1 MRRDTQLWIAGI
13 AVVSVG
19 VATLIFLNQKDQ
31 ITEQRQSIDQQT
43 LVAELLKERSA
54 EEERFRQQEA
64 AIAMQLKDLDAEQAR
79 NTASASADRASIAA
93 SEKSSLE
100 RQRLEARIQELK
112 TQQSERARQAN
123 CTLNQMRIKI
133 AETAQDYG
141 QVKALKEQ
149 WNANCASS

>member
-112 TQQSERARQAN
+112 TQQSERAHQAN
-123 CTLNQMRIKI
+123 CTLNQMQIKI

>member
-79 NTASASADRASIAA
+79 NTASASADRAA
-93 SEKSSLE
+93 SEKSSL
-100 RQRLEARIQELK
+100 
-112 TQQSERARQAN
+112 
-123 CTLNQMRIKI
+123 
-133 AETAQDYG
+133 
-141 QVKALKEQ
+141 
-149 WNANCASS
+149 